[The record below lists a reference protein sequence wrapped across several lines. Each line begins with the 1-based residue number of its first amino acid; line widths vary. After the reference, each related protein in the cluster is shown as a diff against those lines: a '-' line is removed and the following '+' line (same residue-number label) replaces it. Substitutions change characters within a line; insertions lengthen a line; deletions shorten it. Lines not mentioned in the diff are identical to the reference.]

1 MCREYGVCLSCLL
14 LGDRLTLLEVVT
26 ELHGCLVSHAA
37 LNPSWATGEVC
48 AKFHSLRQR
57 LLPYGIEPLHLA
69 ELLSELGGHRRRYD
83 HYEPGAKL
91 KALSQQWVEKLDDPP
106 LGDFRKLLDV
116 SLPGKTA
123 PSEPA
128 MRQLLVG
135 YCILMDV
142 QGAAAAA
149 STHESS

>member
-1 MCREYGVCLSCLL
+1 MCLSCLL

-37 LNPSWATGEVC
+37 PNPSWAPREVC

-57 LLPYGIEPLHLA
+57 LVTYGIEPLYLA
-69 ELLSELGGHRRRYD
+69 KLLSELGGHRRRYV

-91 KALSQQWVEKLDDPP
+91 TALSQQWVEKLDNPP
-106 LGDFRKLLDV
+106 MGDFRQLLDV
-116 SLPGKTA
+116 PLPGKTT
-123 PSEPA
+123 PSEPE

-135 YCILMDV
+135 YCVLMDV

-149 STHESS
+149 SSWLMIQI